1 MPDNVSSESFT
12 VFIVDDDPAMRDSLW
27 AMLRARGIDAEVYV
41 SGEDFLRNCRAGRLG
56 VLLLDI
62 NMPGLSG
69 HDVMRGLQECCVE
82 LPFIVMTGYGDIPL
96 AVRAMKAGAFEFVEK
111 PFDTG
116 ELVAHI
122 ERARAQA
129 ESNAEHIRMQQQA
142 KARVARLSN
151 REREILTFLVA
162 GQQTKRIAADLGLSV
177 RTVEVHRSNIIR
189 KFEVDNV
196 TGAVR
201 TALEAGVSGS
211 LVA

>member
-12 VFIVDDDPAMRDSLW
+12 VFIVDDDQAMRDSLW

-122 ERARAQA
+122 ERAPKELRTRVHDLTASLHDDDTVYA
-129 ESNAEHIRMQQQA
+129 SLNDHKSGDFTPYLFRSRDLAAWEYVDRFFESQRRWTSGKDDCSCPDFAVNTLGTCKHLLFA
-142 KARVARLSN
+142 L
-151 REREILTFLVA
+151 REP
-162 GQQTKRIAADLGLSV
+162 
-177 RTVEVHRSNIIR
+177 
-189 KFEVDNV
+189 
-196 TGAVR
+196 
-201 TALEAGVSGS
+201 
-211 LVA
+211 